1 MKIVLIEL
9 LPAQPS
15 INLQYLQC
23 ERSFAVQ
30 AILPNYNSVNY
41 SVLKITYQNS
51 ESSRSRNSI
60 SEADTLCDRRL
71 SNTVKYRRRRVGRVG
86 TATFRRSRSEPKT
99 IWPSR
104 RLRYSRLLGR
114 ACRNGD
120 FPAQPVGAEDD
131 MPDPSMP
138 AYKKRSRHGWGIHL
152 AGFASGGYV
161 QCSSLLRRVPCTEHA
176 FAEHGNGKAW
186 HLAPKP
192 YALAATSSL

>member
-120 FPAQPVGAEDD
+120 FPAQPVGAICPTQVCRHIKSEAGTGGR
-131 MPDPSMP
+131 STLP
-138 AYKKRSRHGWGIHL
+138 A
-152 AGFASGGYV
+152 
-161 QCSSLLRRVPCTEHA
+161 SLLEGMFNAQA
-176 FAEHGNGKAW
+176 F
-186 HLAPKP
+186 
-192 YALAATSSL
+192 